1 MLLLMP
7 WDLLTCQDCASLW
20 QGPLTGASASLG
32 KVGGAAVGGGAG
44 CRGRD
49 WVAKGGE
56 GEGGASVITN
66 TPWYFLLGSFH
77 VLTLIDIGAI
87 SWYFQHLTN
96 LLVVESHL
104 DSCTS
109 SLFRERKL
117 RRISMN
123 WEEGGGGG
131 GDRLRNWLFSEL
143 IVSNALTATLP
154 LALTPGCEVTNLPQ
168 VVSTTTTDYHS
179 SSSSPHRNKFMWRC
193 NILS

>member
-1 MLLLMP
+1 MDWGSMGGICRP
-7 WDLLTCQDCASLW
+7 WE
-20 QGPLTGASASLG
+20 
-32 KVGGAAVGGGAG
+32 VGGGAS
-44 CRGRD
+44 
-49 WVAKGGE
+49 E
-56 GEGGASVITN
+56 ITN

-77 VLTLIDIGAI
+77 FLTLIDIGAI

-96 LLVVESHL
+96 LLVVEGHL

-123 WEEGGGGG
+123 WEEGGEGGG

-168 VVSTTTTDYHS
+168 VSTTTTDYHS
-179 SSSSPHRNKFMWRC
+179 SSSSPRRNKFIWRC